1 MLKRSPARRT
11 VTGLCGLHAS
21 VTLALATDQSQSLTH
36 PPNDELF
43 ESDVAV
49 RLGVGHFEIE

>member
-1 MLKRSPARRT
+1 MLFRYTARP
-11 VTGLCGLHAS
+11 VVVHAS
-21 VTLALATDQSQSLTH
+21 VTLALATDQSESLTL

-49 RLGVGHFEIE
+49 SLGVGHFEIK